1 MIHRSGFA
9 MTTVQFPI
17 EERAPDA
24 IADLAMGMRLSM
36 AQGREI
42 QPDELFA
49 HLNKANLKAVLIGGH
64 AVNARTGRPRA
75 TVDIDILAEKPKKVV
90 DLILQAYPHLKVE
103 DHPVVSRFKD
113 ADHEAIDVIKPTSSL
128 LFKRILKL
136 TESIKV
142 GGVEIAIPGIEAMLA
157 LKHAS
162 LISPWR
168 KVEDKYTDGRDFIL
182 IVKGAPKLDESLLK
196 ELGELTCP
204 SGGDDLLHLV
214 ADARAG
220 KTLRI

>member
-1 MIHRSGFA
+1 

-17 EERAPDA
+17 AERAPDTV
-24 IADLAMGMRLSM
+24 ADLAMGMRLSM

-42 QPDELFA
+42 QPDELFS
-49 HLNKANLKAVLIGGH
+49 HLNKANLKAVLVGGH

-75 TVDIDILAEKPKKVV
+75 TVDIDIVAEKPKKVV
-90 DLILQAYPHLKVE
+90 DLISHAYPHLTVE

-113 ADHEAIDVIKPTSSL
+113 TDHEAIDVIKPTSSL
-128 LFKRILKL
+128 LFKRILKM
-136 TESIKV
+136 TDVVKI
-142 GGVEIAIPGIEAMLA
+142 GGERIAIPSVEAMLA

-182 IVKGAPKLDESLLK
+182 IVKGAPKLNDVLLK

-204 SGGDDLLHLV
+204 SGGDDLLTLV

-220 KTLRI
+220 RTLRI